1 MAKTSNDIPPG
12 GLLPATTAAELGL
25 RMEPA
30 FRPLRVLGP
39 GILEAERLLDSARRE
54 VDDARRDAQGILAAA
69 AAEASA
75 IVAEA
80 HAAADLLRTETRK
93 AALAEARSELR
104 TTIAHAVEWTQESR
118 RIFAESVAVTALAM
132 MRVMVRTDAARHPDV
147 LKGLLRDVFDA
158 AGDDRR
164 LRLKLHPDD
173 ADFLRNELAEI
184 AANLPGDAG
193 LAIVPDASLPRHAF
207 KLETERAVYE
217 TSLAS
222 EFRRLGAHVR
232 RQLKRGRT

>member
-1 MAKTSNDIPPG
+1 MAQTSIDTPSGAI
-12 GLLPATTAAELGL
+12 LPATTAAEIGL
-25 RMEPA
+25 RVEPA

-39 GILEAERLLDSARRE
+39 GIFDAERLLESARQE

-80 HAAADLLRTETRK
+80 RDAAALLRAAAQK
-93 AALAEARSELR
+93 AALDEARRDIRS
-104 TTIAHAVEWTQESR
+104 TIAGAVEWMQESR
-118 RIFAESVAVTALAM
+118 RTFAESVATTALLL
-132 MRVMVRTDAARHPDV
+132 MRTIVRADAARSSDITA
-147 LKGLLRDVFDA
+147 GLLRDVLDA
-158 AGDDRR
+158 ASDDRR
-164 LRLKLHPDD
+164 LRLKIHPDD
-173 ADFLRNELAEI
+173 ADFLREEIAEA
-184 AANLPGDAG
+184 AANLPGDAT

-207 KLETERAVYE
+207 KLETERAIYE

>member
-1 MAKTSNDIPPG
+1 MAQPSIDIPPG
-12 GLLPATTAAELGL
+12 GVLSATTAAELGL
-25 RMEPA
+25 RIEPA

-39 GILEAERLLDSARRE
+39 GIFEAERLLESARQE
-54 VDDARRDAQGILAAA
+54 IDDARRDAQGILAAA

-80 HAAADLLRTETRK
+80 RDAAALLRTAAQK
-93 AALAEARSELR
+93 AAVDEARGDIR
-104 TTIAHAVEWTQESR
+104 ATIAGAVEWMQESR
-118 RIFAESVAVTALAM
+118 RIFAESVATTALAM
-132 MRVMVRTDAARHPDV
+132 MRTIVRADAARSPDIPAGLLKDV
-147 LKGLLRDVFDA
+147 LDA
-158 AGDDRR
+158 ASDDRR

-173 ADFLRNELAEI
+173 ADLLREEIAEA
-184 AANLPGDAG
+184 AANLPGDAT
-193 LAIVPDASLPRHAF
+193 LAIVPDPSLPRHAF

-217 TSLAS
+217 TSLVS